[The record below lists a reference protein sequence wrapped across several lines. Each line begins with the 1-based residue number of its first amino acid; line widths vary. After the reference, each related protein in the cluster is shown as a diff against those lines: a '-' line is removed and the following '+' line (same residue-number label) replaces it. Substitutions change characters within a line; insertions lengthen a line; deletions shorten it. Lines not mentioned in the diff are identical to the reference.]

1 MERTR
6 SNEVIRWKK
15 IGGGHFMFNGRII
28 KPGQVFT
35 AREDQISK
43 SIRDVIVPL
52 DELPPTP
59 EEAPVDVL
67 KVLYTVQPR
76 GESKTW
82 FDVIDAKGKVINEK
96 AMHKEQAEKLAY
108 DLSKTK

>member
-6 SNEVIRWKK
+6 SNDAIRWKK

-28 KPGQVFT
+28 KPGQVFS

-43 SIRDVIVPL
+43 TIRDLIIPL
-52 DELPPTP
+52 DELPS
-59 EEAPVDVL
+59 APVAAPLEVA
-67 KVLYTVQPR
+67 KTVYTIQPH
-76 GESKTW
+76 GKSNTW
-82 FDVIDAKGKVINEK
+82 FDVVDTKGKVVNEK
-96 AMHKEQAEKLAY
+96 SMNKEKAEKLAH